1 MCDLINLYVTSK
13 YHPFRLADDFE
24 AVEDGRDPTGLDES
38 LLQNPFDLNQGKR
51 VEHRYHKRFQLSKQA
66 CALIRSISAGPL
78 KIDGK
83 SMGCIA
89 CTVFNAKPAKLG
101 IIDNI
106 GMGGLTFQHV
116 DSRVKLDNTFVLD
129 ILLAD
134 CGFYLADIPFKII
147 TDFEIPDDILGDS
160 VVMRQV
166 RLQFRKLNANLE
178 AKLKD
183 FILNHGVEIGEIGN
197 KV

>member
-1 MCDLINLYVTSK
+1 MCDMNNLYVTSK
-13 YHPFRLADDFE
+13 YDPFRLADDFE
-24 AVEDGRDPTGLDES
+24 AVEDGHDPTGLDES
-38 LLQNPFDLNQGKR
+38 LLQNPVDLNQEKR
-51 VEHRYHKRFQLSKQA
+51 VEHRYHKRFRLSKQA
-66 CALIRSISAGPL
+66 YALIRSISAGPL

-83 SMGCIA
+83 SMGYIA

-134 CGFYLADIPFKII
+134 CGFYLGDIPFKVI

-166 RLQFRKLNANLE
+166 RLQFQKLNANLE

-183 FILNHGVEIGEIGN
+183 FILNHGEEIGEIGN